1 MLEKNAYI
9 CIGNSDNKLTQQEWA
24 FFIKDVDDFLHPSVI
39 HGRWFSAP
47 DAPFQNACWCIDTTE
62 ASPDALKQ
70 VKLRLGLLGKRYKQ
84 DEIAWTEGAY
94 EALKDADILR
104 VR

>member
-9 CIGNSDNKLTQQEWA
+9 CIGNSDNKLTQQKWA
-24 FFIKDVDDFLHPSVI
+24 EFISAIDIFLSPSII

-70 VKLRLGLLGKRYKQ
+70 LKLRLGLFAEHFNQ
-84 DEIAWTEGAY
+84 DEIAWTEGIY
-94 EALKDADILR
+94 EALKDVDILR
-104 VR
+104 AR